1 MTPDLP
7 LTRDIVLV
15 GGGHAHA
22 LVLRMWG
29 MRPLPGAR
37 LTLID
42 PAPEAAYSGML
53 PGHVAG
59 HYPRSAL
66 MIDLVRLARFA
77 GARLITAAATGIDRA
92 ARRVLVAGRPPVR
105 YDILSLD
112 IGVTSDL
119 PDLPGFAAHGH
130 AAKPLAPFADA
141 WAAHLAAV
149 AAGAPRAAAVIG
161 GGLAGAELAMAMAHR
176 LGPGAVGVI
185 EAAPAPLPGVSPGAR
200 RVILA
205 AMARLGIALRCGV
218 RAVEVG
224 PRAVALADGT
234 ELASA
239 FTVGAAGARAHPWLA
254 GTGLHLTGGFVTV
267 GPTLASIGDPAVF
280 AAGDCAHLARAP
292 RPKAGVFAVR
302 AAPVLWQNLRAAAG
316 AGRPRP
322 FRPQRAYLKLVS
334 LGTRRAVADR
344 GGLAASGAWVWR
356 WKDRI
361 DRRFMDRLN
370 RLSPMPPP
378 APPAVAAAGALS
390 DDARRPLCGGCA
402 AKVGP
407 AALAEALAALPAA
420 GRADL
425 VLGAGG
431 DAAVLDLGAGRRQ
444 MLSADVLRAFTAD
457 WGLLARIAAVHALG
471 DLWAAGARPQAALA
485 LVTLPRMSDPLAA
498 ATLAEILAAAAPVFA
513 AEGAAIAGGHSAVG
527 AELSVGFAVTGLAD
541 ADPPDAAAAR
551 PGDALILTKPLGTGV
566 ILAAEM
572 ALAAPA
578 AAVAAALDTMARPQG
593 AAAALL
599 APVARGMTDVT
610 GFGLAGHLLRLL
622 DAAGLSARIDLSA
635 LPVLEG
641 AEALMAAGLRSTL
654 HAANAAHAGPRCR
667 LPPGPRAEL
676 LFDPQTAGGLVAAV
690 PAGAAAELLAAIRT
704 GGLGAA
710 ALIGRLEAGP
720 PAIRA

>member
-59 HYPRSAL
+59 HYPRAAL

-77 GARLITAAATGIDRA
+77 GARLVTARARGIDRE
-92 ARRVLVAGRPPVR
+92 ARQVLLEGRPPVA
-105 YDILSLD
+105 YDVLSLD

-119 PDLPGFAAHGH
+119 PGLPGFADHGH
-130 AAKPLAPFADA
+130 AAKPLARFAEA

-161 GGLAGAELAMAMAHR
+161 GGVAGAELAMAMAHR
-176 LGPGAVGVI
+176 LGPGAVSLI
-185 EAAPAPLPGVSPGAR
+185 ERTREPLPGLSAAAR
-200 RVILA
+200 RRVLA
-205 AMARLGIALRCGV
+205 AFARLGVALYAGAEPA
-218 RAVEVG
+218 AVSAEG
-224 PRAVALADGT
+224 VALADGR
-234 ELASA
+234 LVPAA
-239 FTVGAAGARAHPWLA
+239 FTAAAAGARPQPWLA
-254 GTGLHLTGGFVTV
+254 DTGLHLTDGFVTV
-267 GPTLASIGDPAVF
+267 GPTLASVTDPHVF
-280 AAGDCAHLARAP
+280 AAGDCAHLAHAP

-302 AAPVLWQNLRAAAG
+302 AAPVLFRNLRAAVG
-316 AGRPRP
+316 VGRPRA
-322 FRPQRAYLKLVS
+322 FRPQRDYLKLVS
-334 LGTRRAVADR
+334 LGGRRAVADR
-344 GGLAASGAWVWR
+344 NGLAAAGSWVWR

-361 DRRFMDRLN
+361 DRRFMERLN
-370 RLSPMPPP
+370 RLPPMPDPP
-378 APPAVAAAGALS
+378 RPALVAEGAASGS
-390 DDARRPLCGGCA
+390 QQPLCGGCA

-407 AALAEALAALPAA
+407 GALAAALAALPAPA
-420 GRADL
+420 RADIIA
-425 VLGAGG
+425 GAGG
-431 DAAVLDLGAGRRQ
+431 DAAVLDLGHGRRQ
-444 MLSADVLRAFTAD
+444 MLSVDALRGFTSD

-485 LVTLPRMSDPLAA
+485 LVTLPRMSPALEA
-498 ATLAEILAAAAPVFA
+498 ATLSEVLAAAAPVFA

-527 AELSVGFAVTGLAD
+527 AELQIGFAVTGLAD
-541 ADPPDAAAAR
+541 ADPAPPAAAR

-578 AAVAAALDTMARPQG
+578 AAVTAAIASMARPQG

-599 APVARGMTDVT
+599 APQARGMTDVT

-622 DAAGLSARIDLSA
+622 DAAGLCARLELDA
-635 LPVLEG
+635 LPVLAG
-641 AEALMAAGLRSTL
+641 AEALLARGIRSTL

-667 LPPGPRAEL
+667 LPAGPRAEL
-676 LFDPQTAGGLVAAV
+676 LHDPQTAGGLLAIV
-690 PAGAAAELLAAIRT
+690 PAEAAADLVAAIRA
-704 GGLGAA
+704 GGLAA
-710 ALIGRLEAGP
+710 AAVIGRLEPGP
-720 PAIRA
+720 PAILA